1 MTITIPDNDARI
13 QYTATAGQTVFP
25 YDFPINAE
33 ADLVIIK
40 EGVTLTLTTDYT
52 VSGVGVQ
59 AGGNVTLVTGATLN
73 DVVTIYRDEA
83 IARTSNFNVAGDF
96 LAGTLND
103 QLNSIT
109 RWGQQLERDIE
120 RTVKLDP
127 QDTASELVLPTATTR
142 ASKFLAFDGSGNAIA
157 ASGTISGSPIPVSAF
172 GETLLDDASASA
184 ARTTLGLGAVSTEN
198 TLPVTKGGTGFATA
212 TTGDIV
218 YASGSNT
225 LAKLSIGSTGQVLTV
240 SGGIPSWS
248 TSTSF
253 IVPDFLVSGGVLTNN
268 GSDATNDIDISSG
281 SAVSDDGTTLMTF
294 SALTKRLDASW
305 AVGTNQGGLDTG
317 SIGNNKYYVWV
328 INRPDTNV
336 TDVLF
341 SLSST
346 SPTMPTNYTK
356 KKLIGA
362 FERSGGAII
371 SSRFLQANGT
381 NYLFTSE
388 QQSTDTSGTKTTAHM
403 MLSLPVDAWLEVV
416 CTTAQDAL
424 SIGDRFQ
431 IRGSQ
436 FYNGTNNSTSGSCY
450 WNSTNVV
457 SVISGNGLVFNGTL
471 LTDSNFKLVH
481 RARWK

>member
-172 GETLLDDASASA
+172 GETLLDDANAAA
-184 ARTTLGLGAVSTEN
+184 ARTTLGLGTLATESTV
-198 TLPVTKGGTGFATA
+198 PIGKGGTGLTA
-212 TTGDIV
+212 V
-218 YASGSNT
+218 GS
-225 LAKLSIGSTGQVLTV
+225 AGQVLRTN
-240 SGGIPSWS
+240 SGA
-248 TSTSF
+248 TA
-253 IVPDFLVSGGVLTNN
+253 LEHGGN
-268 GSDATNDIDISSG
+268 I
-281 SAVSDDGTTLMTF
+281 AVIGVTAF
-294 SALTKRLDASW
+294 
-305 AVGTNQGGLDTG
+305 TG
-317 SIGNNKYYVWV
+317 SGTFTKNANAEYVWV
-328 INRPDTNV
+328 RLVGGGGGGGGTSAAGGAGGTTSFGSLLSATGGGAGTGVTTGSATGNFGPDAGVGSGGDLNTYGGRGFNGFATSTFANGGNGGSGPFGSGGRGGQTSGARSDGVAGQGYGAGGGGSAQITTTICGASGGGAGGYAEEVLAASALGTNETV
-336 TDVLF
+336 T
-341 SLSST
+341 
-346 SPTMPTNYTK
+346 
-356 KKLIGA
+356 IGA
-362 FERSGGAII
+362 AGSAGSNGGA
-371 SSRFLQANGT
+371 AGT
-381 NYLFTSE
+381 AGYCI
-388 QQSTDTSGTKTTAHM
+388 
-403 MLSLPVDAWLEVV
+403 VV
-416 CTTAQDAL
+416 EYRR
-424 SIGDRFQ
+424 I
-431 IRGSQ
+431 
-436 FYNGTNNSTSGSCY
+436 
-450 WNSTNVV
+450 
-457 SVISGNGLVFNGTL
+457 
-471 LTDSNFKLVH
+471 
-481 RARWK
+481 